1 MDLYS
6 PKAQKPVSF
15 KKNTIKSDVITNKKG
30 EVQGSEIVFEL
41 KEKKRKKDKETMTVS
56 FFDFLKVKFYERMKV
71 FFDYEDKY
79 NEKPT
84 TDIKGATKN
93 YL

>member
-6 PKAQKPVSF
+6 PKSQKPVSF

-30 EVQGSEIVFEL
+30 KVHGSEIVFEL
-41 KEKKRKKDKETMTVS
+41 KEKGGGEDKETLIVS

-79 NEKPT
+79 KEKPA
-84 TDIKGATKN
+84 TDIKGSTKN
-93 YL
+93 Y

>member
-6 PKAQKPVSF
+6 PNKAQKPVSF
-15 KKNTIKSDVITNKKG
+15 KKNTIRSDVATNKK
-30 EVQGSEIVFEL
+30 EVHGKIVFEL
-41 KEKKRKKDKETMTVS
+41 KEKERKKDKETLIIS

-71 FFDYEDKY
+71 FFDYEDKHK
-79 NEKPT
+79 EKPV
-84 TDIKGATKN
+84 TDIKDATKN